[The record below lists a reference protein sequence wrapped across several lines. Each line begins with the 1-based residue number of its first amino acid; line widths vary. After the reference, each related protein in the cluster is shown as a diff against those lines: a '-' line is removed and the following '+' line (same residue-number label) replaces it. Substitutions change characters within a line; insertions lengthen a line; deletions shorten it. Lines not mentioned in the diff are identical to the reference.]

1 MQALLEYRLP
11 ENHAKIPE
19 RQIAVRL
26 VILPGDGIGPEISAA
41 TADVLELLNR
51 KLALSLTLETHE
63 IGLGPLKR
71 VGTTF
76 PLAILDACR
85 SADGVILGPISHA
98 EYPPRSEGGINI
110 SAELRIQLD
119 LYANIRPSRSRQG
132 LPHWG
137 RTPMDLVI
145 VRENTEGFYSDRN
158 MFWGI
163 GEFMP
168 TADLAL
174 SIRKVT
180 ATASQRIA
188 RTAFELARARRR
200 KVTSVHKANVVK
212 ISEGLFLR
220 EVRKV
225 AASYADVSY
234 DEQLVDSMAA
244 LLVRD
249 AERFDVIVTTNMFGD
264 ILSDEAA
271 ELSGSLGLGESIN
284 AGDSHCMAQA
294 QHGSAPDIA
303 GQDKAN
309 PSSLIL
315 SAARLLDWMA
325 RKHEKPALA
334 KAARMI
340 ERAVDEVLKDP
351 ARRTVDLGGPLGTK
365 DFTASICEQIER
377 D

>member
-1 MQALLEYRLP
+1 
-11 ENHAKIPE
+11 
-19 RQIAVRL
+19 VRL
-26 VILPGDGIGPEISAA
+26 VILPGDGIGPEISASA
-41 TADVLELLNR
+41 VSVLELLNR
-51 KLALSLTLETHE
+51 KLKFDLTLETHE
-63 IGLGPLKR
+63 VGLEPLKR

-76 PLAILDACR
+76 PPSVLDACR
-85 SADGVILGPISHA
+85 SADGIVLGPISHA
-98 EYPPRSEGGINI
+98 VYPTRAEGGINV
-110 SAELRIQLD
+110 SGELRIQLD

-132 LPHWG
+132 IPHWG

-158 MFWGI
+158 MYWGV

-168 TADLAL
+168 TADVAL

-180 ATASQRIA
+180 SRSSRRIA
-188 RTAFELARARRR
+188 VAAFELARTRRR
-200 KVTSVHKANVVK
+200 KVTAVHKANVIKV
-212 ISEGLFLR
+212 SDGLFLG

-225 AASYADVSY
+225 AADYSDVEY

-244 LLVRD
+244 LLVRE
-249 AERFDVIVTTNMFGD
+249 AAKYDVIVTTNMFGD

-303 GQDKAN
+303 GQDRAN

-315 SAARLLDWMA
+315 SVGHLLDWMA
-325 RKHEKPALA
+325 RKRMNESLA
-334 KAARMI
+334 QGGRLI

-351 ARRTVDLGGPLGTK
+351 ARRTADLGGSLGTK
-365 DFTASICEQIER
+365 AFTAAICEQMES
-377 D
+377 DAAK